1 MNSNLVKD
9 RSEEDEEKN
18 ADNIIES
25 RIDKDFES
33 LEEAQEAHNLK
44 VLKI

>member
-18 ADNIIES
+18 EDNIIES

-33 LEEAQEAHNLK
+33 LEEAQKAHNLK
-44 VLKI
+44 V